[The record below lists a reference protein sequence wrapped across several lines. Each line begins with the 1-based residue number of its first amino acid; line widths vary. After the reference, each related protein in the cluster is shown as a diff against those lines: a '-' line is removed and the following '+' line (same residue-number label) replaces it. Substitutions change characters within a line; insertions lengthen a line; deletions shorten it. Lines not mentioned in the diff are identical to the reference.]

1 MKKFILKAASI
12 SLVLLLNIFAITGQV
27 PQGFNYM
34 AIARDGAGDILPNTD
49 LKVRIAILSSTDP
62 LLVIW
67 EEEHAVKTNETGLF
81 QLIIGDPLAQIVE
94 GGSAPS
100 FADIDWTVQPVFVRT
115 SIYLSEEWVVMGDA
129 RLFSVPYAMVSGSA
143 YNGVSN
149 PFITSGDSILISK
162 SVGIGTDNLHKAKL
176 AVMGDDALTEDPLFE
191 VKRKDGQTMF
201 AVYNQGVRIN
211 VPLIDNVKGPKG
223 GFAIG
228 GFSASKAGVQD
239 LFSLNKD
246 SVRFYIDKTP
256 DLIKGAKG
264 GFAIGGFELAGKAD
278 IQNYLSVTPDS
289 TRIYIK
295 EGTKGAKGGFAIGG
309 FSGTKASTGNFL
321 DITKENYF
329 IGHESGLNTTTGLY
343 NSFIG
348 YQAGYTNTS
357 GRKNYFIGYKAGFSN
372 TTGFSNTFIGDSS
385 GYQNTTGYFNSF
397 IGNWSG
403 YSNISGYKNT
413 IIGHRAGFANT
424 SGICN
429 VFIGPDAG
437 GKNTTAWYNTF
448 VGIGTGYN
456 TTSGG
461 YNSYY
466 GINSGYA
473 MKSGSNNAFYGS
485 NAGYWFDGGYGNT
498 FIGAEAGRGG
508 PDSDPA
514 DPDGNYNTLLGSFS
528 GTVLENASNN
538 VMLGAYSGKSMRTGT
553 NNVFIGYQSGYLET
567 GSNKL
572 YITGTHNYDTH
583 QPISPTNPGPILIYG
598 DLAANKLGINT
609 YTLNK
614 TLNVGGDAEITGN
627 LSAASVSA
635 PLTGNVTGNVT
646 GNLTGDVS
654 GNLTGNVTGSL
665 TGNVSGSVT
674 GDVTGNLT
682 GDVNGLSVG
691 KINLREGGVIL
702 FTAAGNMELTW
713 DFVNDKIMLNNK
725 MTYDIAYWWKSQKD
739 GASDGKTGIVPAG
752 EMNEIL
758 TGVHYPLAG
767 FEIHF
772 GQANGYDGWCS
783 VWLQYMD
790 ATMVGHYMKY

>member
-1 MKKFILKAASI
+1 
-12 SLVLLLNIFAITGQV
+12 
-27 PQGFNYM
+27 
-34 AIARDGAGDILPNTD
+34 
-49 LKVRIAILSSTDP
+49 
-62 LLVIW
+62 
-67 EEEHAVKTNETGLF
+67 
-81 QLIIGDPLAQIVE
+81 
-94 GGSAPS
+94 
-100 FADIDWTVQPVFVRT
+100 
-115 SIYLSEEWVVMGDA
+115 
-129 RLFSVPYAMVSGSA
+129 MV
-143 YNGVSN
+143 
-149 PFITSGDSILISK
+149 
-162 SVGIGTDNLHKAKL
+162 
-176 AVMGDDALTEDPLFE
+176 
-191 VKRKDGQTMF
+191 
-201 AVYNQGVRIN
+201 
-211 VPLIDNVKGPKG
+211 
-223 GFAIG
+223 
-228 GFSASKAGVQD
+228 
-239 LFSLNKD
+239 SLNKD
-246 SVRFYIDKTP
+246 SVRFYIDKSP
-256 DLIKGAKG
+256 DLTKGAKG
-264 GFAIGGFELAGKAD
+264 GFAIGGFEVAGKAP
-278 IQNYLSVTPDS
+278 IQDYLSVTPDS

-295 EGTKGAKGGFAIGG
+295 EMAKGAKGGFAIGG
-309 FSGTKASTGNFL
+309 FSGTKSSTGNFL
-321 DITKENYF
+321 DISKENYF

-348 YQAGYTNTS
+348 YQAGYNNTS

-385 GYQNTTGYFNSF
+385 GYKNTSGYFNSF

-403 YSNISGYKNT
+403 YNNMTGYKNT

-473 MKSGSNNAFYGS
+473 MKNGSNNAFYGS

-508 PDSDPA
+508 PDNDPA

-538 VMLGAYSGKSMRTGT
+538 VFVGAYSGKSMRTGT

-572 YITGTHNYDTH
+572 YITGAHNYDTH

-635 PLTGNVTGNVT
+635 ALTGNVAGNVT

-654 GNLTGNVTGSL
+654 GNLTGN
-665 TGNVSGSVT
+665 
-674 GDVTGNLT
+674 
-682 GDVNGLSVG
+682 VNGLSVG

-713 DFVNDKIMLNNK
+713 DFANDRIMLNNK
-725 MTYDIAYWWKSQKD
+725 MSYDIAYWWKSQKD
-739 GASDGKTGIVPAG
+739 DTSEGKTGFVAKG
-752 EMNEIL
+752 ENQEIL
-758 TGVHYPLAG
+758 SGVNYPLAG

-772 GQANGYDGWCS
+772 GQANGSDGWCS

-790 ATMVGHYMKY
+790 LTMVGHYMKY